1 MDRTGVSL
9 IRALKNFFKDRFDL
23 HSDMERDTTTIAEIT
38 KGVEFRGTNLWILI
52 FAIFIASIGL
62 NVNSTAV
69 VIGAMLISPLMGPI
83 MGVGLGAGIND
94 VSLINKSVRN
104 LLIAAG
110 MSILTSWLYFSITPL
125 REAQSELLA
134 RTYPTLWDVL
144 IALFGGLAGI
154 VAGSRSSKS
163 NAIPGVAIATALM
176 PPLCTAGYGL
186 ANLNWYYFLGALFLF
201 LINSVFISLS
211 TFMIVRF
218 LKYPRKTFDSVR
230 VERRVK
236 FYITFF
242 VVITVVP
249 SAYLAY
255 NLVKQTIFQENARAF
270 IAQEFRFAD
279 TQVIGSQTNY
289 SQEGNTIDL
298 TLYGKPLEATL
309 LNKIESNMENYG
321 LYKCQLIV
329 HQGYDDDSEDQAK
342 AFEEITQSMRF
353 KIVEDLYKKNEEL
366 VASKDNK
373 IKLLEDELLRLK
385 AKDYPID
392 DISAELRVQYPTLTS
407 LAISNAEIFDPA
419 ENKMDTTC
427 FALLSFSK
435 KPRSSDLKKIEEWI
449 AVRTK
454 NKQVEVIFRD

>member
-1 MDRTGVSL
+1 MDRSGTNL
-9 IRALKNFFKDRFDL
+9 TKALRAFFKERFDL
-23 HSDMERDTTTIAEIT
+23 HSDKERYSTTIAEMT
-38 KGVEFRGTNLWILI
+38 KGVEFKGTNLWILI

-69 VIGAMLISPLMGPI
+69 IIGAMLISPLMGPI
-83 MGVGLGAGIND
+83 MGLGLGAGIND
-94 VSLINKSVRN
+94 FSLITKSVRN
-104 LLIAAG
+104 LSVAVV
-110 MSILTSWLYFSITPL
+110 MSILTSALYFFITPL
-125 REAQSELLA
+125 HEAESELLA

-154 VAGSRSSKS
+154 VAGSRKEKS

-186 ANLNWYYFLGALFLF
+186 AHLNWYYFVGALFLF
-201 LINSVFISLS
+201 LINSVFIGLS
-211 TFMIVRF
+211 TFLIVRF
-218 LKYPRKTFDSVR
+218 LKFPRKKFEDPS

-249 SAYLAY
+249 SSFLAY
-255 NLVKQTIFQENARAF
+255 NLVRSTIFQQNANTF
-270 IAQEFRFAD
+270 IDQEFRFAD
-279 TQVIGSQTNY
+279 TQVI
-289 SQEGNTIDL
+289 SQETTFTRDERIIDL
-298 TLYGKPLEATL
+298 TLYGKPLEAQEL
-309 LNKIESNMENYG
+309 DLIKSKMVNYG
-321 LYKCQLIV
+321 LTECQLVV
-329 HQGYDDDSEDQAK
+329 HQGYKDDSNDQAK
-342 AFEEITQSMRF
+342 AFEEITQNMRF
-353 KIVEDLYKKNEEL
+353 EIIEDLYKKNEEL

-392 DISAELRVQYPTLTS
+392 DISAELQVQYPTLTS
-407 LAISNAEIFDPA
+407 LSISNAEIFNPA
-419 ENKMDTTC
+419 ENKVDTTC

-435 KPRSSDLKKIEEWI
+435 KPRSSDMKKIEEWI